1 MGEIGFKGFEKGL
14 VCKEKQY
21 AENTVFEEPEAILC
35 KCGMH
40 YCKTPLDVL
49 DYYPLIDGNGN
60 LTEFATVEPL
70 AEEKTDDNKKFCTTK
85 LKVCAKLSIF
95 DFIKLSAEVLHE
107 KISRDAR
114 EATENTENS
123 GDWAQLAA
131 GNRAQLAAGNW
142 AQLAAGN
149 DAQLAAGNR
158 AQLAAGENSVM
169 VGDNGSIAKSMKGSV
184 IVLVERDDDYN
195 IISYKAEQV
204 DGERI
209 KEDTWYK
216 IENGEF
222 VEVTNG

>member
-131 GNRAQLAAGNW
+131 GNRAQLAAG
-142 AQLAAGN
+142 
-149 DAQLAAGNR
+149 
-158 AQLAAGENSVM
+158 ENSVM